1 MSALVAALLGLLPE
15 AFALFKGKNRT
26 DAVEGFAQVAIDKAK
41 GLLGVTSDTE
51 ALQKIKEDPVLFQQ
65 WQTEMNAQARAMVEF
80 SEKSAERAHITYRLS
95 GGVLVAQ
102 IARFTLWLNPVLAF
116 LLLIGY
122 IGSSILMT
130 YLGVDATT
138 ANVINTVAGPLVGA
152 FFQQLMQER
161 DRLMN
166 FALGADYTDKE
177 KSDDSA

>member
-1 MSALVAALLGLLPE
+1 MSAIVAALLGLLPE
-15 AFALFKGKNRT
+15 AFALFKGKDRKEAAENFALA
-26 DAVEGFAQVAIDKAK
+26 AVEKAK
-41 GLLGVTSDTE
+41 TMLGVESDAD
-51 ALQKIKEDPVLFQQ
+51 ALNGIQKDPVLFLQ

-80 SEKSAERAHITYRLS
+80 SEQSSERAHVTYRLS
-95 GGVLVAQ
+95 GGALVSQ
-102 IARFTLWLNPVLAF
+102 IAKFTLWLNPVLAF

-130 YLGVDATT
+130 YLGVDSTT

-166 FALGADYTDKE
+166 FALGADYTEKDDK
-177 KSDDSA
+177 K

>member
-1 MSALVAALLGLLPE
+1 MSAIVAALLGLLPE
-15 AFALFKGKNRT
+15 AFALFKGKDKKEAAENFALA
-26 DAVEGFAQVAIDKAK
+26 AVEKAK
-41 GLLGVTSDTE
+41 AMLGVESDAD
-51 ALQKIKEDPVLFQQ
+51 ALNGIQKDPALFLQ

-80 SEKSAERAHITYRLS
+80 SEQSSERAHVTYRLS
-95 GGVLVAQ
+95 GGALVSQ
-102 IARFTLWLNPVLAF
+102 IAKFTLWLNPVLAF

-130 YLGVDATT
+130 YLGVDSTT

-166 FALGADYTDKE
+166 FALGADYTEKDDK
-177 KSDDSA
+177 K

>member
-15 AFALFKGKNRT
+15 AFALFKGKDKKEAAENFALA
-26 DAVEGFAQVAIDKAK
+26 AVEKAK
-41 GLLGVTSDTE
+41 TMLGVESDAD
-51 ALQKIKEDPVLFQQ
+51 ALNGIQKDPALFLQ

-80 SEKSAERAHITYRLS
+80 SEKSAERAHATYRLS
-95 GGVLVAQ
+95 GGALVSQ
-102 IARFTLWLNPVLAF
+102 IAKFTLWLNPVLAF

-130 YLGVDATT
+130 YLGVDSTT

-166 FALGADYTDKE
+166 FALGADYTEKDDK
-177 KSDDSA
+177 K

>member
-15 AFALFKGKNRT
+15 AFALFKGKDRKEAAENFALA
-26 DAVEGFAQVAIDKAK
+26 AVEKAK
-41 GLLGVTSDTE
+41 TMLGVESDAD
-51 ALQKIKEDPVLFQQ
+51 ALNGIQKDPVLFLQ

-80 SEKSAERAHITYRLS
+80 SEQSSERAHVTYRLS
-95 GGVLVAQ
+95 GGALVSQ
-102 IARFTLWLNPVLAF
+102 IAKFTLWLNPVLAF

-166 FALGADYTDKE
+166 FALGADYTEKDDK
-177 KSDDSA
+177 K

>member
-1 MSALVAALLGLLPE
+1 MSAIVAALLGLLPE
-15 AFALFKGKNRT
+15 AFALFKGKDKKEAAENFALA
-26 DAVEGFAQVAIDKAK
+26 AVEKAK
-41 GLLGVTSDTE
+41 TMLGVESDAD
-51 ALQKIKEDPVLFQQ
+51 ALNGIQKDPALFLQ

-80 SEKSAERAHITYRLS
+80 SEKSAERAHATYRLS
-95 GGVLVAQ
+95 GGALVSQ
-102 IARFTLWLNPVLAF
+102 IAKFTLWLNPVLAF

-130 YLGVDATT
+130 YLGVDSTT

-166 FALGADYTDKE
+166 FALGADYTEKDDK
-177 KSDDSA
+177 K

>member
-1 MSALVAALLGLLPE
+1 MSAIVAALLGLLPE
-15 AFALFKGKNRT
+15 AFALFKGEDKKEAAENFALA
-26 DAVEGFAQVAIDKAK
+26 AVEKAK
-41 GLLGVTSDTE
+41 TMLGVESDAD
-51 ALQKIKEDPVLFQQ
+51 ALNGIQKDPALFLQ

-80 SEKSAERAHITYRLS
+80 SEQSSERAHVTYRLS
-95 GGVLVAQ
+95 GGALVSQ
-102 IARFTLWLNPVLAF
+102 IAKFTLWLNPVLAF

-130 YLGVDATT
+130 YLGVDSTT

-166 FALGADYTDKE
+166 FALGADYTEKDDK
-177 KSDDSA
+177 K

>member
-1 MSALVAALLGLLPE
+1 MSAIVAALLGLLPE
-15 AFALFKGKNRT
+15 AFALFKGKDKKEAAENFALA
-26 DAVEGFAQVAIDKAK
+26 AVEKAK
-41 GLLGVTSDTE
+41 TMLGVESDAD
-51 ALQKIKEDPVLFQQ
+51 ALNGIQKDPVLFLQ

-80 SEKSAERAHITYRLS
+80 SEKSAERAHATYRLS
-95 GGVLVAQ
+95 GGALVSQ
-102 IARFTLWLNPVLAF
+102 IAKFTLWLNPVLAF

-130 YLGVDATT
+130 YLGVDSTT

-166 FALGADYTDKE
+166 FALGADYTEKDDK
-177 KSDDSA
+177 K

>member
-1 MSALVAALLGLLPE
+1 MSAIVAALLGLLPE
-15 AFALFKGKNRT
+15 AFALFKGKDKKEAAENFALA
-26 DAVEGFAQVAIDKAK
+26 AVEKAK
-41 GLLGVTSDTE
+41 TMLGVESDAD
-51 ALQKIKEDPVLFQQ
+51 ALNGIQKDPVLFLQ

-80 SEKSAERAHITYRLS
+80 SEQSSERAHVTYRLS
-95 GGVLVAQ
+95 GGALVAQ
-102 IARFTLWLNPVLAF
+102 IAKFTLWLNPVLAF

-130 YLGVDATT
+130 YLGVDSTT

-166 FALGADYTDKE
+166 FALGADYTEKDDK
-177 KSDDSA
+177 K

>member
-1 MSALVAALLGLLPE
+1 MSAIVAALLGLLPE
-15 AFALFKGKNRT
+15 AFALFKGKDKKEAAENFALA
-26 DAVEGFAQVAIDKAK
+26 AVEKAK
-41 GLLGVTSDTE
+41 TMLGVESDAD
-51 ALQKIKEDPVLFQQ
+51 ALNGIQKDPALFLQ

-80 SEKSAERAHITYRLS
+80 SEQSSERAHVTYRLS
-95 GGVLVAQ
+95 GGALVSQ
-102 IARFTLWLNPVLAF
+102 IAKFTLWLNPVLAF

-130 YLGVDATT
+130 YLGVDSTT

-166 FALGADYTDKE
+166 FALGADYTEKDDK
-177 KSDDSA
+177 K